1 MVKLNYCKIKINVQ
15 EKEFDVN
22 KENEELIINN
32 AGAMVNFVGT
42 VRGELSSSKKILSL
56 SIEHYSGMTEG
67 EILKIAEKAKKKWV
81 LEAITII
88 HRVGILLPTD
98 KIVYVGVSSKHR
110 QDSFDACNFIID
122 WLKTSAP
129 FWKSEEF
136 ESGIKWVDER
146 KEDLVALKK
155 WKT

>member
-1 MVKLNYCKIKINVQ
+1 MNCCKIKINVQ
-15 EKEFDVN
+15 KKEFDVN
-22 KENEELIINN
+22 KENDELIINN

-42 VRGELSSSKKILSL
+42 VRGELLSSKKILSL
-56 SIEHYSGMTEG
+56 SIEHYSGMTEN
-67 EILKIAEKAKKKWV
+67 EIFRIAEEAKNRWNP
-81 LEAITII
+81 EAITII
-88 HRVGILLPTD
+88 HRVGTLLPTD

-136 ESGIKWVDER
+136 ESGKKWVDER
-146 KEDLVALKK
+146 KEDHIALKR
-155 WKT
+155 WKA